1 MNLIDKEIISDILS
15 KYDLEKNALKKKYII
30 KRLCSLAMAIA
41 SIILVIVGNNYGEYF
56 GIFFLVSVILFV
68 IACKLAKS
76 FKYNYRYDLESVWK
90 KFIKDDFIY
99 LITSSLEGGEYGFR
113 VNDETFNSLDTG
125 DRINTLT
132 HGAVSSIYNNER
144 ITVANY
150 YAYSTKEDKNTGMT
164 YDYYHFDGIAV
175 MKDIKKKVESEIVI
189 APTYLSGLINFNKIS
204 MDNSKFN
211 KNFKTYTH
219 DNKDAYI
226 SLTPEVMETILDII
240 NDFEITAIVI
250 KNDRLY
256 VFIEREKLIFGMQN
270 KKLQKTKDYK
280 KALKYMTV
288 EHTIQNLSDF
298 MTKYI
303 KIIDS
308 INKIKV

>member
-1 MNLIDKEIISDILS
+1 MGLIDKEIIADILS
-15 KYDLEKNALKKKYII
+15 KYDLEKNDLKKKYII

-76 FKYNYRYDLESVWK
+76 FKFNYRYDLESVWK

-99 LITSSLEGGEYGFR
+99 LITSSLEGGEYGFS

-189 APTYLSGLINFNKIS
+189 APTYLSGLISFNKIS

-226 SLTPEVMETILDII
+226 LLTPEVMETILDII
-240 NDFEITAIVI
+240 DDFEITAIVI

-288 EHTIQNLSDF
+288 DHTVQNLSDF

-308 INKIKV
+308 VNKIKV